1 MKLIFATGNKG
12 KLREAREIL
21 GPHGIEVISPY
32 DLGLTKEQVE
42 VEETGSTF
50 EENAIIKVQNLW
62 NLTGLPCFAD
72 DSGLVVD
79 ALGGAPGIYSARYA
93 SLDGSGDD
101 HNFASNIDKLLH
113 NLQGVSDRTA
123 RFVCVVALALPA
135 AGMPPVEHLPSVSSF
150 APLKLEQA
158 PFPRLGVGLPGT
170 GCEATRNRG
179 PFPASVHVF
188 EGKCEGRIAY
198 EPAGCGGFGYDPVFF
213 ADAYPDRTLAEVDED
228 AKNAISH
235 RGNALAGMLGFLAN
249 CSRCPEKRG
258 TGNEK

>member
-1 MKLIFATGNKG
+1 MKLIFATANPG

-21 GPHGIEVISPY
+21 EPHGFEVVSPY
-32 DLGLTKEQVE
+32 ALGLTKEQVD
-42 VEETGSTF
+42 VEETGKTF

-62 NLTGLPCFAD
+62 QLTGLPCFAD

-93 SLDGSGDD
+93 SLDGSGED

-123 RFVCVVALALPA
+123 RFVCVVALILSE
-135 AGMPPVEHLPSVSSF
+135 AGIKTF
-150 APLKLEQA
+150 
-158 PFPRLGVGLPGT
+158 RGT
-170 GCEATRNRG
+170 
-179 PFPASVHVF
+179 
-188 EGKCEGRIAY
+188 CEGRIAY
-198 EPAGCGGFGYDPVFF
+198 EPAGCGGFGYDPVFI

-235 RGNALAGMLGFLAN
+235 RGNALAAMVEALN
-249 CSRCPEKRG
+249 H
-258 TGNEK
+258 

>member
-21 GPHGIEVISPY
+21 GPYGIEVISPY
-32 DLGLTKEQVE
+32 DLGLTPEQVD

-50 EENAIIKVQNLW
+50 EENAIIKVRHLW
-62 NLTGLPCFAD
+62 SLTGLPCFAD

-93 SLDGSGDD
+93 SLDGSGAD

-113 NLQGVSDRTA
+113 NLQGVTDRRA
-123 RFVCVVALALPA
+123 RFVCVAALALP
-135 AGMPPVEHLPSVSSF
+135 VERVKRHASACPAETGTEDAERPMSVGREPRGTLG
-150 APLKLEQA
+150 AEPLTDNKCPEYSIA
-158 PFPRLGVGLPGT
+158 
-170 GCEATRNRG
+170 
-179 PFPASVHVF
+179 VF
-188 EGKCEGRIAY
+188 EGTCAGRIAGK
-198 EPAGCGGFGYDPVFF
+198 PAGCGGFGYDPIFI

-235 RGNALAGMLGFLAN
+235 RGNALAKMLEYLK
-249 CSRCPEKRG
+249 EI
-258 TGNEK
+258 

>member
-32 DLGLTKEQVE
+32 DLGLTPEQVD
-42 VEETGSTF
+42 VEETGKTF

-62 NLTGLPCFAD
+62 QLTGLPCFAD

-93 SLDGSGDD
+93 SLDGSGED

-113 NLQGVSDRTA
+113 NLQGVSDRKA
-123 RFVCVVALALPA
+123 RFVCVVALILPE
-135 AGMPPVEHLPSVSSF
+135 AGIKTF
-150 APLKLEQA
+150 
-158 PFPRLGVGLPGT
+158 RGT
-170 GCEATRNRG
+170 
-179 PFPASVHVF
+179 
-188 EGKCEGRIAY
+188 CEGRIAFN
-198 EPAGCGGFGYDPVFF
+198 PAGCGGFGYDPVFI
-213 ADAYPDRTLAEVDED
+213 ADAYPDRTLAEVDEF

-235 RGNALAGMLGFLAN
+235 RGNALAKMLEYLTIVHPNA
-249 CSRCPEKRG
+249 
-258 TGNEK
+258 

>member
-1 MKLIFATGNKG
+1 MQLIFATGNKG

-32 DLGLTKEQVE
+32 DLGLTPEQGD

-50 EENAIIKVQNLW
+50 EENAIIKVRHLW
-62 NLTGLPCFAD
+62 SLTGMPCFAD

-93 SLDGSGDD
+93 SLDGSGAD

-113 NLQGVSDRTA
+113 NLQGVTDRRA
-123 RFVCVVALALPA
+123 RFVCVAALILPA
-135 AGMPPVEHLPSVSSF
+135 AGKGGLLRVASQPVPGKCSTGLMPAAVQL
-150 APLKLEQA
+150 
-158 PFPRLGVGLPGT
+158 
-170 GCEATRNRG
+170 
-179 PFPASVHVF
+179 F
-188 EGKCEGRIAY
+188 EGKCEGRIGF
-198 EPAGCGGFGYDPVFF
+198 ERAGCGGFGYDPVFI

-235 RGNALAGMLGFLAN
+235 RGNAFAKMLDYLK
-249 CSRCPEKRG
+249 EI
-258 TGNEK
+258 E

>member
-1 MKLIFATGNKG
+1 MRLIFATANPG

-21 GPHGIEVISPY
+21 EPHGFEVVSPY
-32 DLGLTKEQVE
+32 DVGLTKAQVD
-42 VEETGSTF
+42 VEETGKTF

-62 NLTGLPCFAD
+62 NLTGMPCFAD

-93 SLDGSGDD
+93 SLDGSGED

-123 RFVCVVALALPA
+123 RFVCVVALILPE
-135 AGMPPVEHLPSVSSF
+135 AGIKTF
-150 APLKLEQA
+150 
-158 PFPRLGVGLPGT
+158 RGT
-170 GCEATRNRG
+170 
-179 PFPASVHVF
+179 
-188 EGKCEGRIAY
+188 CEGRIAY
-198 EPAGCGGFGYDPVFF
+198 EPAGCGGFGYDPVFI

-235 RGNALAGMLGFLAN
+235 RGNALAAMVEALN
-249 CSRCPEKRG
+249 H
-258 TGNEK
+258 

>member
-1 MKLIFATGNKG
+1 MKLIFATANPG

-21 GPHGIEVISPY
+21 EPHGFEVVSPY
-32 DLGLTKEQVE
+32 DVGLTKAQVD
-42 VEETGSTF
+42 VEETGKTF

-62 NLTGLPCFAD
+62 QLTGLPCFAD

-93 SLDGSGDD
+93 SLDGSGED

-123 RFVCVVALALPA
+123 RFVCVVALILPE
-135 AGMPPVEHLPSVSSF
+135 AGIKTF
-150 APLKLEQA
+150 
-158 PFPRLGVGLPGT
+158 RGT
-170 GCEATRNRG
+170 
-179 PFPASVHVF
+179 
-188 EGKCEGRIAY
+188 CEGRIAY
-198 EPAGCGGFGYDPVFF
+198 EPAGCGGFGYDPVFI

-235 RGNALAGMLGFLAN
+235 RGNALAAMVEALN
-249 CSRCPEKRG
+249 H
-258 TGNEK
+258 

>member
-1 MKLIFATGNKG
+1 MKLIFATANPG

-21 GPHGIEVISPY
+21 EPHGFEVVSPY
-32 DLGLTKEQVE
+32 DLGLTKEQVD
-42 VEETGSTF
+42 VEETGKTF

-62 NLTGLPCFAD
+62 RLTGLPCFAD

-93 SLDGSGDD
+93 SLDGSGED

-123 RFVCVVALALPA
+123 RFVCVVALILPE
-135 AGMPPVEHLPSVSSF
+135 AGIKTF
-150 APLKLEQA
+150 
-158 PFPRLGVGLPGT
+158 RGT
-170 GCEATRNRG
+170 
-179 PFPASVHVF
+179 
-188 EGKCEGRIAY
+188 CEGRIAY
-198 EPAGCGGFGYDPVFF
+198 EPAGCGGFGYDPVFI

-235 RGNALAGMLGFLAN
+235 RGNALAAMVEALN
-249 CSRCPEKRG
+249 H
-258 TGNEK
+258 

>member
-1 MKLIFATGNKG
+1 MKLIFATANPG

-21 GPHGIEVISPY
+21 EPHGFEVVSPY
-32 DLGLTKEQVE
+32 DLGLTKEQVD
-42 VEETGSTF
+42 VEETGKTF

-62 NLTGLPCFAD
+62 QLTGLPCFAD

-93 SLDGSGDD
+93 SLDGSGED

-123 RFVCVVALALPA
+123 RFVCVVALILPE
-135 AGMPPVEHLPSVSSF
+135 AGIKTF
-150 APLKLEQA
+150 
-158 PFPRLGVGLPGT
+158 RGT
-170 GCEATRNRG
+170 
-179 PFPASVHVF
+179 
-188 EGKCEGRIAY
+188 CEGRIAY
-198 EPAGCGGFGYDPVFF
+198 EPAGCGGFGYDPVFI

-235 RGNALAGMLGFLAN
+235 RGNALAAMVEALN
-249 CSRCPEKRG
+249 H
-258 TGNEK
+258 